1 MLYPTGSTANQKMK
15 PTRTGSSKMQNR
27 DEFISDL
34 ITYLKTS
41 TLTLNSMK

>member
-1 MLYPTGSTANQKMK
+1 MKPPKTGSL
-15 PTRTGSSKMQNR
+15 KMQNR
-27 DEFISDL
+27 DDFINDL